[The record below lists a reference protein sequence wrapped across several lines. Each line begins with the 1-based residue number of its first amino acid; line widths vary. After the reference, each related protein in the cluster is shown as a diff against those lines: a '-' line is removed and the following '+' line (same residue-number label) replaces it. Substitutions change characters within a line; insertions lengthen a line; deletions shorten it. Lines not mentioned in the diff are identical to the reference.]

1 MIFETILEK
10 LDRVL
15 EIHKSLPEWT
25 PLSKMYAKECGYK
38 TIDGLR
44 NYCLKHIH
52 PDFFKKIEGKWYIH
66 ISVLHQ
72 VKRT

>member
-1 MIFETILEK
+1 MIFEIILEEIREIK
-10 LDRVL
+10 K
-15 EIHKSLPEWT
+15 IHKALPEWT
-25 PLSKMYAKECGYK
+25 PLSKNYAKECGYK

-44 NYCLKHIH
+44 NHCLNKLH
-52 PDFFKKIEGKWYIH
+52 PDYFKKIENKWYIH